1 MLKCGLLGE
10 KLGHSY
16 SPQIHGMLGDYE
28 YRLYEKTPAEV
39 EDFLKNGD
47 FDGLNVTIPYKK
59 TVAPLCGEL
68 SPQARLLGS
77 VNTIVRR
84 PDGSLYG
91 DNTDYYGFKE
101 LMREN
106 GVDPAEKK
114 CLVLGSGGASVT
126 VCAVL
131 RDLGAEE
138 VVVISR
144 SGPDNYEN
152 LEKHADASILVN
164 ATPVGMYPNNGK
176 SPLDLMVFNSLDAV
190 IDVVYNPALTALL
203 LQAEE
208 LGIPYANGLYML
220 VSQAKRSSELFTGQA
235 IDDELQDDITDTLSA
250 QMQNVVLIGMPGCGK
265 TTIGKL
271 LSEKTGREFLDIDDE
286 VTLRAGKPI
295 PQIFADDGEEVF
307 RRMETEVISDFGK
320 LSGKIIATGGGA
332 VKNRRNYAPL
342 HQNGQIFWIKRR
354 LEDLPKDGRPLSLT
368 TSLEEMYAAREPLY
382 DAFSDFVVFNYKA
395 PEESANAII
404 EMLKP
409 Y

>member
-10 KLGHSY
+10 KLGYSY

-190 IDVVYNPALTALL
+190 IDVVYNPAHTALL

>member
-190 IDVVYNPALTALL
+190 IDVVYNPAHTALL

-342 HQNGQIFWIKRR
+342 HQNGQIFWMKRR